1 MLKILALTLLMTNAF
16 AGTLDTVCEQATK
29 FEPSFTMGYVAHGVN
44 PYKSVIE
51 SFDGKVVTEAEAR
64 IRAIVADAGSMW
76 ALTQNQLVQIDM
88 QDGHAEF
95 TLNIDGANSMVQFGR
110 KLVITMGTAGLM
122 TIDMDTHD
130 LGWSNRL
137 SEVDVWAGGI
147 TTDGAVLYVA
157 AATAHDKGFTGILTI
172 DPLTGNVMKTT
183 PYDVYRWGVIDN
195 YAKARMVGENLVLNN
210 GGWIHLITKK
220 QIQDDKAIRPRWVAE
235 TVPAS
240 GQVNAHYM
248 MMSGDFLIHDGQV
261 MGCGVYTA
269 EEDSRLVRKSK
280 LVHLKL
286 P

>member
-1 MLKILALTLLMTNAF
+1 MLKILALSLLMTNAF

-51 SFDGKVVTEAEAR
+51 SFDGKVISEAATQ
-64 IRAIVADAGSMW
+64 IRAIVADAGTIW
-76 ALTQNQLVQIDM
+76 ALTPTQLVQINM
-88 QDGHAEF
+88 QDGSAEF
-95 TLNIDGANSMVQFGR
+95 THDVVGANSMVQFGR
-110 KLVITMGTAGLM
+110 RLMITRGLGGIM

-130 LGWSNRL
+130 LGW
-137 SEVDVWAGGI
+137 EMTDEDVWSGGI

-157 AATAHDKGFTGILTI
+157 AATSHDKGFTGILTI
-172 DPLTGNVMKTT
+172 DPLTGNIMKRTS
-183 PYDVYRWGVIDN
+183 YDVQRWGVIDN
-195 YAKARMVGENLVLNN
+195 YAKARMAGENLVLNN

-235 TVPAS
+235 VVPAS